1 MSGETLSL
9 QSARHQNPKPLIKKR
24 LRSSWLVFLMIP
36 GKAGISAVVHT
47 VLESIAE
54 HRGPTLMGK

>member
-9 QSARHQNPKPLIKKR
+9 QSARHQNTNPLIEKR

-36 GKAGISAVVHT
+36 GKAGISTVDHT
-47 VLESIAE
+47 LLESIAE
-54 HRGPTLMGK
+54 HLGPTLMED